1 MDVPSLL
8 IVNTLLQIVAALCLL
23 MAALS
28 LPRQAGLTYW
38 AVSGFA
44 QAAGLALANPL
55 GWLPPWLGLL
65 SSQFLI
71 FAGYGLAYV
80 GVLRF
85 LGRPARE
92 AGPVLAV
99 GVMLAAMFLWFTV
112 GAPESR
118 GRILAGSLFFAT
130 LSAAMAW
137 HLLRQAERSLHPA
150 ATVTAGIYAVW
161 AVLALARAG
170 WALVIDWNGTAQEPQ
185 AMTVMTRLV
194 VICVTTTVT
203 NGYLW
208 MISRRLDGDL
218 MQQAREDPLTGV
230 ANRRVMWA
238 AGEMEVSR
246 ALRHH
251 RALSL
256 LMIDIDHFKTVNDRW
271 GHGTGD
277 ALLVAVA
284 DTLEEELRRSDVLA
298 RVGGEEFMALLPE
311 TGLEDAWSVAERVR
325 RRVATITLERPQ
337 GPVRC
342 TVSIGV
348 ATLGPD
354 GQTWDDLVTT
364 ADQALYRAKDTG
376 RNRTE
381 TLSLGPTMPERGS
394 SHPVQPL
401 ILPGWGA

>member
-1 MDVPSLL
+1 MDLDIPSLL
-8 IVNTLLQIVAALCLL
+8 VVNTLLQTVAALCLS

-38 AVSGFA
+38 AASGFA
-44 QAAGLALANPL
+44 QAAGLALTNQL
-55 GWLPPWLGLL
+55 DWLPPWLTLL
-65 SSQFLI
+65 SSHFLI
-71 FAGYGLAYV
+71 FTGYGLAYI
-80 GVLRF
+80 GVVRF
-85 LGRPARE
+85 LGRPAHD
-92 AGPVLAV
+92 AWPMLAV
-99 GVMLAAMFLWFTV
+99 GVLLAAMFLWFTV

-118 GRILAGSLFFAT
+118 GRILASSLFFAA

-137 HLLRQAERSLHPA
+137 HLVRHAERELRPA
-150 ATVTAGIYAVW
+150 TTVTAALYAAW
-161 AVLALARAG
+161 ALLALARAG
-170 WALVIDWNGTAQEPQ
+170 WALVIDWQDTAQEPH
-185 AMTVMTRLV
+185 AMKVATRLV
-194 VICVTTTVT
+194 IICVTTTVT

-208 MISRRLDGDL
+208 MISRRLDSEL
-218 MQQAREDPLTGV
+218 MQQARQDPLTGV

-256 LMIDIDHFKTVNDRW
+256 LMIDIDHFKVVNDRW

-284 DTLEEELRRSDVLA
+284 DCLARELRRSDILA
-298 RVGGEEFMALLPE
+298 RVGGEEFLALLPE

-325 RRVATITLERPQ
+325 QQVAAISLDRPQ
-337 GPVRC
+337 GAVRC
-342 TVSIGV
+342 TVSIGI

-354 GQTWDDLVTT
+354 GHVWEDLVTA
-364 ADQALYRAKDTG
+364 ADQALYRAKETG

-381 TLSLGPTMPERGS
+381 TLSVGPGILEAAL
-394 SHPVQPL
+394 PL
-401 ILPGWGA
+401 AQPGWGA

>member
-1 MDVPSLL
+1 MDLDIPSLL
-8 IVNTLLQIVAALCLL
+8 VVNTLLQTVAALCLL

-28 LPRQAGLTYW
+28 LPRQAGLSYW
-38 AVSGFA
+38 AASGFA
-44 QAAGLALANPL
+44 QAAGLALNSEP
-55 GWLPPWLGLL
+55 GWVGLL
-65 SSQFLI
+65 SSHFLI
-71 FAGYGLAYV
+71 FTGYGLAYV
-80 GVLRF
+80 GVVRF
-85 LGRPARE
+85 LGRPTHE
-92 AGPVLAV
+92 TWPVLVLGAL
-99 GVMLAAMFLWFTV
+99 LAAVFLWFTV

-118 GRILAGSLFFAT
+118 GRILVSSLFFTA

-137 HLLRQAERSLHPA
+137 HLVRHAERDLCPA
-150 ATVTAGIYAVW
+150 ATVTGTLYAAW
-161 AVLALARAG
+161 ALLALARAG
-170 WALVIDWNGTAQEPQ
+170 WALVIDWEGTVQEPH
-185 AMTVMTRLV
+185 AMKVATRLV
-194 VICVTTTVT
+194 IICVTTTVT

-208 MISRRLDGDL
+208 MISRRLDSEL
-218 MQQAREDPLTGV
+218 MQQARQDPLTGV
-230 ANRRVMWA
+230 ANRRVLWS

-256 LMIDIDHFKTVNDRW
+256 LMIDIDHFKAVNDRW

-284 DTLEEELRRSDVLA
+284 DCLTRELRRSDILA

-311 TGLEDAWSVAERVR
+311 TGLEDAWAVAERVR
-325 RRVATITLERPQ
+325 QQVATITVDRPQ

-348 ATLGPD
+348 ATLGAD
-354 GQTWDDLVTT
+354 GHVWEELVTA

-381 TLSLGPTMPERGS
+381 TLSVGPGGLET
-394 SHPVQPL
+394 
-401 ILPGWGA
+401 ILPLSQSGWTA